1 MNLADRAHI
10 RRRAA
15 LTQAEL
21 AHFIGKSPAAVCLWE
36 RGLLVFS
43 DETVARIAQVL
54 CERLDQVPRFENAKE
69 LAQRLAPAPQ
79 RQQSK

>member
-21 AHFIGKSPAAVCLWE
+21 AHIVGKSPAAVCLWE
-36 RGLLVFS
+36 KGLLVLS
-43 DETVARIAQVL
+43 DETVARIAQALFV
-54 CERLDQVPRFENAKE
+54 RLDQVPLFENAKE
-69 LAQRLAPAPQ
+69 LAQRLAPAPK
-79 RQQSK
+79 RPQSK